1 MNYYNLHQT
10 QFINKPISEVF
21 NFFSM
26 PENLEVITPGYLN
39 FRIKTP
45 SPVKMES
52 GRIIDYKIKLRGVP
66 FTWSSLIS
74 EYDPP
79 YKFIDEQVRG
89 PYAYWHHTHIFSETK
104 EGTLIEDI
112 VKYSIPFG
120 LAGQFAHFLFI
131 KSDLKNI
138 FQYRFNTINKIFKN

>member
-21 NFFSM
+21 YFFSM
-26 PENLEVITPGYLN
+26 PENLEVITPRYLN

-52 GRIIDYKIKLRGVP
+52 GSIIDYKIKLRGIP

-74 EYDPP
+74 EYNPP

-104 EGTLIEDI
+104 GGTLIEDI

-120 LAGQFAHFLFI
+120 LVGQLAHFLFI

-138 FQYRFNTINKIFKN
+138 FQHRFNTINKIFKN

>member
-52 GRIIDYKIKLRGVP
+52 GSIIDYKIKLRGVP

-79 YKFIDEQVRG
+79 YKFIDE
-89 PYAYWHHTHIFSETK
+89 
-104 EGTLIEDI
+104 
-112 VKYSIPFG
+112 
-120 LAGQFAHFLFI
+120 
-131 KSDLKNI
+131 
-138 FQYRFNTINKIFKN
+138 